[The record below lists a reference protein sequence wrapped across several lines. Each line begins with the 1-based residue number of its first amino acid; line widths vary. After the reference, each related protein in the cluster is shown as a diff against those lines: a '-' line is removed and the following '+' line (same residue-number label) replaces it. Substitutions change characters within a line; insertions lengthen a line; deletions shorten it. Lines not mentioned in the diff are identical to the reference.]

1 MNRKILIVAALM
13 FCLAL
18 PVSGAAAMV
27 SIEPKDCK
35 IVQDFF
41 QTAKTG
47 ATLAPNVLAA
57 LIKYSKQAKPF
68 HGKRVK
74 NCFVLNRCSF
84 QPSCQ
89 DIETKKENY
98 TIFITN
104 HMRYIVDFKKRVVLN
119 VTRIPKSNL

>member
-1 MNRKILIVAALM
+1 MNRKILIAAALM

-18 PVSGAAAMV
+18 PASGAAMT
-27 SIEPKDCK
+27 SIGPKDCK

-41 QTAKTG
+41 KIAKKGTL
-47 ATLAPNVLAA
+47 LAPDVLVA
-57 LIKYSKQAKPF
+57 LTKYSKQAKPSQ
-68 HGKRVK
+68 GKRVK

-89 DIETKKENY
+89 DIESRKENY

-104 HMRYIVDFKKRVVLN
+104 HMRYIVDFNKRVVLN
-119 VTRIPKSNL
+119 VTQSPKSNL